1 MDKYP
6 VFKTQDD
13 VIPGLNRISQL
24 RNNDIL
30 AFNQQQQNAGYST
43 GFLKATKTLS
53 ASYAVGINDFALDI
67 NATGGAI
74 TLTLLASP
82 LDGQQ
87 HEISKNDSSGNAVTI
102 AGNGK
107 NINGASTLAIASQYG
122 FKRIRYY
129 GGTGEWRV
137 C

>member
-6 VFKTQDD
+6 VFKGQDD
-13 VIPGLNRISQL
+13 VLPGLNRISQL
-24 RNNDIL
+24 RNNDIA
-30 AFNQQQQNAGYST
+30 AFNQRSRNANYSA
-43 GFLKATKTLS
+43 GFLKATKTVA
-53 ASYAVGINDFALDI
+53 ASYSAGIDDFAIDV
-67 NATGGAI
+67 NATGGARTI
-74 TLTLLASP
+74 TLLASP

-107 NINGASTLAIASQYG
+107 NINGAATLVLAAQYN
-122 FKRIRYY
+122 FARVRYY
-129 GGTGEWRV
+129 GGTGEWRI